1 LEEHGKKSFGI
12 AIPDTPVFYNQK
24 YQKLTRWGISHILE
38 KYVEMAKRNI
48 GFAVNF
54 PVTPHVLRHSKA
66 MGMLKAGINLIY
78 IRDFLGHSNVVTTE
92 VYARADNEMKRK
104 ALGNS
109 YKDLY
114 TDKMPQWEE
123 NKDLM
128 QWLRDL
134 CK

>member
-1 LEEHGKKSFGI
+1 
-12 AIPDTPVFYNQK
+12 
-24 YQKLTRWGISHILE
+24 
-38 KYVEMAKRNI
+38 MAKRNI